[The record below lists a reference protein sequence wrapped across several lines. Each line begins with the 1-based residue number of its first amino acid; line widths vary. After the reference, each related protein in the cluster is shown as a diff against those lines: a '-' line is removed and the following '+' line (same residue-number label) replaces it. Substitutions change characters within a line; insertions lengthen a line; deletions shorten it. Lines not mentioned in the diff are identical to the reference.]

1 MTIPPA
7 AIGDDFQPAG
17 RTALV
22 LAGGGVSGAVYE
34 IGALRAIDDLLVNRT
49 VNDFDIYVGTSAGAL
64 VGSFLANG
72 MSSIDL
78 MRVVNA
84 THPLALFPES
94 KHLFRLNTGE
104 IFRRGLG
111 LPRRLISTG
120 IEALANRGRLS
131 VLDMVFS
138 GLGGALPSGIYDN
151 HAYGQ
156 WMQETLALTGCS
168 NRFDELTRELY
179 IIATELNNGHRA
191 VFGAHSPEVPISDAV
206 AASSAVPIMYKPY
219 RIGSKDYIDGGIRGN
234 ASLDLAVEHG
244 AKLIVCINSLVPY
257 DSTGQEGPS
266 AELIS
271 TRGLEAVSAQ
281 ATRVMLHSG
290 LKYQIKQLQR
300 RHPDID
306 IILIE
311 PRPDDAMMFF
321 ANIMRLQDRVKIA
334 EHGFRSV
341 SVDLAGGYAVIKET
355 LARYG
360 IEISGSLLRA
370 DLEQIRRA
378 KHDPEVVQRVLEHGI
393 DGEETA
399 KARNGNGRLTKYV
412 PGMRHVPGALYSR
425 PHIPHVTHFPR
436 KIPGLNRL
444 VDRA

>member
-1 MTIPPA
+1 MTIPLGA
-7 AIGDDFQPAG
+7 SDDASPIAG

-64 VGSFLANG
+64 VSSFLANG

-84 THPLALFPES
+84 THPLALFPDS

-104 IFRRGLG
+104 IFRRSLG

-156 WMQETLALTGCS
+156 WMRETLALTGCS
-168 NRFDELTRELY
+168 NRFDELNRELY
-179 IIATELNNGHRA
+179 IIATELDNGHRA
-191 VFGAHSPEVPISDAV
+191 VFGANTPEVPISDAV

-219 RIGSKDYIDGGIRGN
+219 RIGNKDFIDGGIRGN
-234 ASLDLAVEHG
+234 ASLDLAIEHG
-244 AKLIVCINSLVPY
+244 AKLVVCINSLVPF
-257 DSTGQEGPS
+257 DSTGQGSQS

-271 TRGLEAVSAQ
+271 ERGLEAVSAQ

-321 ANIMRLQDRVKIA
+321 ANIMRLQDRVRIA

-341 SVDLAGGYAVIKET
+341 SVDLAGGYEVIQDT

-360 IEISGSLLRA
+360 IEISSNLLRA
-370 DLEQIRRA
+370 DLETIRRA
-378 KHDPEVVQRVLEHGI
+378 KHDTEVVQRVLEHGA
-393 DGEETA
+393 G
-399 KARNGNGRLTKYV
+399 KNGHAPGADGRLHRYVSGMRYV
-412 PGMRHVPGALYSR
+412 PHGLPKPPAL
-425 PHIPHVTHFPR
+425 HVTHFPR
-436 KIPGLNRL
+436 KIPGLRRF
-444 VDRA
+444 VH